1 MAEWTSAEQTEFT
14 HLYEELKKGPN
25 YDTYSKKSDEQI
37 FKGEQLPYKEA
48 KSRLL
53 SIIEEQKMEQYK
65 HTGNLE
71 AKTNSAHS
79 EMKPNKVTTTTRL
92 EYGLG
97 LAGVL
102 MGLGLA
108 ASGLPPITYLQPLIL

>member
-1 MAEWTSAEQTEFT
+1 MAEWTNAEQTEFT

-25 YDTYSKKSDEQI
+25 YDTYSKKANEQI

-48 KSRLL
+48 KSKLL
-53 SIIEEQKMEQYK
+53 SIIEEQKMEQHG
-65 HTGNLE
+65 HTGGLE
-71 AKTNSAHS
+71 AKTNAAHS
-79 EMKPNKVTTTTRL
+79 EMKSDKLTPPTRL

-97 LAGVL
+97 LVGVL

-108 ASGLPPITYLQPLIL
+108 ASGLPPIAPL